1 MKVLGQQ
8 GLDFIAT
15 KFKEL
20 SKNKVDKVNGK
31 DLSTNDFTNEAKN
44 KVDEIPDNFKY
55 IQHIVLTQAEY
66 DALSSTQKA
75 DTKVFYYIKK

>member
-20 SKNKVDKVNGK
+20 SKNKVEKVEGK
-31 DLSTNDFTNEAKN
+31 GLSTKDYTNEAKT
-44 KVDEIPDNFKY
+44 KVDKIPDNFKY
-55 IQHIVLTQAEY
+55 IQHIVLTQDEY
-66 DALSSTQKA
+66 NALSSTQKA
-75 DTKVFYYIKK
+75 DTTVFYYIKK